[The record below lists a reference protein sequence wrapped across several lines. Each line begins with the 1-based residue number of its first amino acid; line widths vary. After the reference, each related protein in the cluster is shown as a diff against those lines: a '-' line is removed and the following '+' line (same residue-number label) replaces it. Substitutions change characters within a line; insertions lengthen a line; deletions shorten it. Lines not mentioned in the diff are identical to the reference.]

1 MPNDLDA
8 HDTILVVDDCTDEL
22 GMVVDALGH
31 TRMTALT
38 ATSGSAALKLM
49 EKVTPQL
56 VVLDAVMP
64 GLDGFETCRRLKR
77 EKRFAHLPVIF
88 MTGLKDKE
96 HVVQGLEAGGVDYI
110 TKPVNI
116 DELLAR
122 IRVHIRNARMAHGA
136 RAALDATGR
145 FLLATDREGQA
156 RWCTPQ
162 GATLLAETL
171 GMVDTGDLKLPS
183 AVVSQLGTLIAKGT
197 VGAMQPILGGVG
209 DVAVSYLGQS
219 GGDEFLFRLGDDSVH
234 GEERTLI
241 REFGLTARE
250 SEVLTWIMRGK
261 SNNEISEILAIS
273 PRTVNKHLERVF
285 EKLGVES
292 RAAASSV
299 ALRII
304 AAQK

>member
-1 MPNDLDA
+1 MLNELGA
-8 HDTILVVDDCTDEL
+8 HDTILVVDDCRDEL

-31 TRMTALT
+31 TKVTALT
-38 ATSGSAALKLM
+38 ANSGLAALSLV
-49 EKVTPQL
+49 ERITPQL
-56 VVLDAVMP
+56 VVMDAVMP
-64 GLDGFETCRRLKR
+64 GMDGFETCRRLKR

-96 HVVQGLEAGGVDYI
+96 HVIKGLEAGGVDYI

-122 IRVHIRNARMAHGA
+122 IRVHVRNARVAQGA
-136 RAALDATGR
+136 GAALDASGR
-145 FLLATDREGQA
+145 YLLATDSVGEA

-162 GATLLAETL
+162 GATLLANALTAL
-171 GMVDTGDLKLPS
+171 DTADVKLPG
-183 AVVSQLGTLIAKGT
+183 AVVAQLRTLITDGAVGT
-197 VGAMQPILGGVG
+197 SQPIVGGIG
-209 DVAVSYLGQS
+209 QVAISFLGQS
-219 GGDEFLFRLGDDSVH
+219 GADEFLFRIGDES
-234 GEERTLI
+234 GAAEERAFI

-250 SEVLTWIMRGK
+250 AEVLTWITRGK

-285 EKLGVES
+285 VKLGVEN

-299 ALRII
+299 ALR
-304 AAQK
+304 ALTMQM